1 MISPQLFLCVH
12 STIREGEEISYG
24 CSCSTND
31 DFDLLRAGPELRIC
45 PVQREWTVL
54 VGESLECKFCVYT
67 SSITDG
73 RFLIGAEQGPVM
85 NQGDGIL
92 VLIRSMVTRNMASS
106 FEYWQ
111 QVSKIK

>member
-31 DFDLLRAGPELRIC
+31 DFDLFRAGPELRIC

-54 VGESLECKFCVYT
+54 VGESLECKFCVYM

-85 NQGDGIL
+85 YQENGIL
-92 VLIRSMVTRNMASS
+92 VLTCSMIMSKMVS
-106 FEYWQ
+106 FSGQW
-111 QVSKIK
+111 

>member
-1 MISPQLFLCVH
+1 MYILQY
-12 STIREGEEISYG
+12 EKGKKISYG

-54 VGESLECKFCVYT
+54 VGESLECKFCVYM

>member
-1 MISPQLFLCVH
+1 MYILQYEFGLYG
-12 STIREGEEISYG
+12 EGEEISYG

-31 DFDLLRAGPELRIC
+31 DFDLFRAGPELRIC

-54 VGESLECKFCVYT
+54 VGESLGCKFCVYT
-67 SSITDG
+67 SSTTDG
-73 RFLIGAEQGPVM
+73 RFLLGAEQGPVM

-92 VLIRSMVTRNMASS
+92 VLIRSVVTRNMASF